1 VEHASSALSAWQDNP
16 MAQGDSFTPPFEV
29 DQLGRFTSELNSETD
44 RGAALVAASRLDEIL
59 KNILTSFLRKTKSSD
74 DLLEGFNAPLGTFS
88 ARASACHALGLIQDN
103 EFDEI
108 TKIRKVRNEFGHQWQ
123 GVNFDSER
131 IRDLVDALPW
141 EGPEEYEAEAS
152 RRSRFTT
159 AAVMLQVDLMW
170 RARLVERERI
180 TGRKWEHKARK
191 TQQP

>member
-1 VEHASSALSAWQDNP
+1 MNERSPEYTGGMS
-16 MAQGDSFTPPFEV
+16 QGDSFTPPFEV
-29 DQLGRFTSELNSETD
+29 GQLGRFTSELNGETD

-59 KNILTSFLRKTKSSD
+59 KNILASFLRKAKSSD

-108 TKIRKVRNEFGHQWQ
+108 SKIRKVRNEFGHQWQ

-141 EGPEEYEAEAS
+141 GGPAEHEAAAP

-180 TGRKWEHKARK
+180 KDRTWEHKARK
-191 TQQP
+191 AQQP

>member
-1 VEHASSALSAWQDNP
+1 MS
-16 MAQGDSFTPPFEV
+16 QGDSFTLPFEV
-29 DQLGRFTSELNSETD
+29 GQLGRFTSELNGETG
-44 RGAALVAASRLDEIL
+44 RGAALVAASRLDQIL
-59 KNILTSFLRKTKSSD
+59 KNILASFLRRTKSSD
-74 DLLEGFNAPLGTFS
+74 DLLEGCNAPTFRLGTFS

-141 EGPEEYEAEAS
+141 DRPEEYEAEAP

-159 AAVMLQVDLMW
+159 AAVMQQVDLMW
-170 RARLVERERI
+170 RARLVESERI
-180 TGRKWEHKARK
+180 KVRTWEHKARK
-191 TQQP
+191 T

>member
-1 VEHASSALSAWQDNP
+1 

-29 DQLGRFTSELNSETD
+29 GQLGRFTGELNGETD

-59 KNILTSFLRKTKSSD
+59 KDILASFLRKTKSSD
-74 DLLEGFNAPLGTFS
+74 DLLQGFNAPLGTFS

-103 EFDEI
+103 EF
-108 TKIRKVRNEFGHQWQ
+108 GHQWQ
-123 GVNFDSER
+123 DVNFDSEC

-141 EGPEEYEAEAS
+141 AGPEEYEAEAS

-180 TGRKWEHKARK
+180 ESRTWEHTSAEDAAAVND
-191 TQQP
+191 